1 MTRILLWYWGRR
13 GGGAQY
19 SLSLARALA
28 QGGLALSLSRQNN
41 LISAFRS
48 LPVPRQEISTYTG
61 LPGFAAGF
69 VRLPG
74 LGSALRGFAQEQG
87 AEVVLSTMA
96 HPWTGFVAPV
106 LARARLAYVPVI
118 HDVSPHPGDKTF
130 LFDWS
135 PERELAAARAAAVL
149 SDAVAEGVARR
160 NPGLKLIRLPIGA
173 HLPHGTAVTAARF
186 DFVFFGRIRTY
197 KGLDLLR
204 DAWRLLRA
212 MHPHATL
219 RVLGEGDV
227 EACAPGLEG
236 LPGVTV
242 ERRWVPDAEMA
253 AEIASARALVLPYR
267 EASQSGVVPIALAL
281 GVPVVATA
289 VGGLAEQVADERTG
303 LVVSLEPDA
312 LARAMGR
319 MLDSKLRTRLATAA
333 RAEGAALMDWDAPA
347 AALRDAL
354 SRVLRG

>member
-28 QGGLALSLSRQNN
+28 QGGLALSLSRQNE
-41 LISAFRS
+41 LVSAFRG

-61 LPGFAAGF
+61 LPSFAAGF
-69 VRLPG
+69 ARLPG
-74 LGSALRGFAQEQG
+74 LGAALRGFAQEQG
-87 AEVVLSTMA
+87 AEVVLSAMT
-96 HPWTGFVAPV
+96 HPWTGFVAPG
-106 LARARLAYVPVI
+106 LARAGLVYVPVI
-118 HDVSPHPGDKTF
+118 HDAAPHPGDKTF
-130 LFDWS
+130 LFNWS
-135 PERELAAARAAAVL
+135 LGRELAAARAAVVL
-149 SDAVAEGVARR
+149 SDATAESVARHS
-160 NPGLKLIRLPIGA
+160 PGLKLIRLPIGA
-173 HLPHGTAVTAARF
+173 HLPHGVAVSVARF
-186 DFVFFGRIRTY
+186 DFLFFGRIRAY

-204 DAWRLLRA
+204 DAWPLLRA
-212 MHPHATL
+212 VNPDATL

-227 EACAPGLEG
+227 EACAPGLDG

-281 GVPVVATA
+281 GLPVVATA
-289 VGGLAEQVADERTG
+289 VGGLTEQVAHERTG
-303 LVVSLEPDA
+303 LVVPLEPEA

-319 MLDSKLRTRLATAA
+319 MLDPDLRTRLATAA
-333 RAEGAALMDWDAPA
+333 RAEGAALMDWDASA
-347 AALRDAL
+347 AALREAL
-354 SRVLRG
+354 SRVLRV